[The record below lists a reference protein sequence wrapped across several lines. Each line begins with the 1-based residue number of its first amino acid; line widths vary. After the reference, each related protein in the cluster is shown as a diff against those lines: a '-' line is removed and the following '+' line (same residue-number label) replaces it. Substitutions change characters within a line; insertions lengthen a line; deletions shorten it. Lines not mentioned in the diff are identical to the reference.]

1 MRKLFLLIMLFV
13 LAACAAPDETQTN
26 VDAVVDD
33 ADPVP
38 TESPKAGT
46 ASRPAA
52 VSADPITPAETAAE
66 AGVIRDRDW
75 TKGAADPLIT
85 IIEYGDFQ

>member
-1 MRKLFLLIMLFV
+1 MLFV
-13 LAACAAPDETQTN
+13 LAACAAPDETETN
-26 VDAVVDD
+26 ADAVVDD
-33 ADPVP
+33 SGTAS

-46 ASRPAA
+46 ESRPAA
-52 VSADPITPAETAAE
+52 ISAEPITPAETAAE

>member
-1 MRKLFLLIMLFV
+1 MRKLFLLFMLLV
-13 LAACAAPDETQTN
+13 LVACAAPDETKTGEET
-26 VDAVVDD
+26 VVDD
-33 ADPVP
+33 AGAVSSD
-38 TESPKAGT
+38 SSKAET

-52 VSADPITPAETAAE
+52 VSADPISPAETAAE